1 MPAFTTV
8 AAAAGLAAT
17 AGTTFMSFKQAN
29 NQRDAML
36 NAQEK
41 ADAAMAEARKK
52 LDVNF
57 YESLSIPKEAYAQQV
72 QANLVAGAQAMQAGV
87 EGEGRGAGAI
97 AGMVQAQQNQAQNEI
112 RANMGQDIYNL
123 QAATAQE
130 DARLRDIGI
139 QLDLGEVEGAQLAAA
154 NAQEMSAAAMQQ
166 GMQGV
171 TSLVGQAAEM
181 APLFEKSAS
190 TRQYNKLIKENVGDK
205 PGQYKTIQDFQN
217 SLPNTNSTIDLSGV
231 GSTTDSDYM
240 DNQIATLMSKMQAA
254 GTPITK
260 EDAAKQITKLMTG
273 NQFMDYMIQQ
283 DKGQLKG
290 LRRELNNDVISF

>member
-17 AGTTFMSFKQAN
+17 AGTTAMSFSQAN
-29 NQRDAML
+29 RQRNAML

-87 EGEGRGAGAI
+87 EGEARGAGAV

-154 NAQEMSAAAMQQ
+154 NAQEMSAQAMQQ

-171 TSLVGQAAEM
+171 TSLVGQAAEL
-181 APLFEKSAS
+181 APLFDKSNLRQNEKLNE
-190 TRQYNKLIKENVGDK
+190 QYNESKLIKTAREADI
-205 PGQYKTIQDFQN
+205 PGVPSVSKTPTAPMGTYQQEIAKLGTVNGINF
-217 SLPNTNSTIDLSGV
+217 SGV
-231 GSTTDSDYM
+231 DKLKPEEFNSF
-240 DNQIATLMSKMQAA
+240 MSKLD
-254 GTPITK
+254 TRT
-260 EDAAKQITKLMTG
+260 L
-273 NQFMDYMIQQ
+273 
-283 DKGQLKG
+283 
-290 LRRELNNDVISF
+290 RELNRSNPFMQY